1 MLEKKSFGSSFLFC
15 GSEALWPTVCP
26 PSYFCLLSVMIV
38 TMNDIEQLFIYVAL
52 GVFGAAL
59 GSFAGAQVWRLRA
72 RQLDEDK
79 ADGEPVDAAEFKR
92 LKPLLS
98 KKGAQD
104 RSIDLDTGKQLPW
117 YDMIPVVSWLVL
129 RGKSRFSG
137 KPIGKMEFLL
147 EIGTAAF
154 FIASYM
160 LWQNPLLDPVAIIQF
175 AVWLIAGVGLAILF
189 CYDAKWFLLPDRV
202 SFTVIGLGVIYAV
215 LQVIGSAEPLQTAMS
230 VVSSIAILSG
240 LYLILY
246 VISKGRWIGFGDI
259 KLGLGLGLLLA
270 DWRLA
275 FIALFAA
282 NLIGTLYVLPGMI
295 RGTLARNAHVP
306 FGPLLILGAIF
317 AQFFG
322 LFIAEFYLGLL

>member
-1 MLEKKSFGSSFLFC
+1 MPVR
-15 GSEALWPTVCP
+15 ALVFYGT
-26 PSYFCLLSVMIV
+26 IV
-38 TMNDIEQLFIYVAL
+38 LMEQTFIYIAL
-52 GVFGAAL
+52 GILGAAL

-72 RQLDEDK
+72 RQLKEDK
-79 ADGEPVDAAEFKR
+79 DTHEPVDAAEYIR

-98 KKGAQD
+98 KKGTQD

-147 EIGTAAF
+147 EVGMAIF
-154 FIASYM
+154 FVASYV
-160 LWQNPLLDPVAIIQF
+160 LWQAPLVDPMAIAQF
-175 AVWLIAGVGLAILF
+175 AIWLIASVGLAILF
-189 CYDAKWFLLPDRV
+189 CYDAKWFLLPDRI
-202 SFTVIGLGVIYAV
+202 SFIVIGLGILYAI
-215 LQVIGSAEPLQTAMS
+215 LHIIGSADVLQATLS
-230 VVSSIAILSG
+230 VGSSIAILSG
-240 LYLILY
+240 LYLLLY
-246 VISKGRWIGFGDI
+246 IVSKGRWIGFGDI

-295 RGTLARNAHVP
+295 RGKLARNTHVP

-322 LFIAEFYLGLL
+322 LYIAEFYLGLLS

>member
-1 MLEKKSFGSSFLFC
+1 
-15 GSEALWPTVCP
+15 
-26 PSYFCLLSVMIV
+26 
-38 TMNDIEQLFIYVAL
+38 MNDIEQLFIYVAL

-72 RQLDEDK
+72 RQLSEDS
-79 ADGEPVDAAEFKR
+79 AAGEAVDAYEFKR

-98 KKGAQD
+98 KKGRQD

-117 YDMIPVVSWLVL
+117 YDMVPVVSWLAL

-147 EIGTAAF
+147 EVGMAIF
-154 FIASYM
+154 FVASYV
-160 LWQNPLLDPVAIIQF
+160 LWQTPLVDPIAIIQF
-175 AVWLIAGVGLAILF
+175 VIWLIAGVGLAILF

-202 SFTVIGLGVIYAV
+202 SFTVIGLGALYALLHIISSV
-215 LQVIGSAEPLQTAMS
+215 DPLQATLS
-230 VVSSIAILSG
+230 VGSSIAILSG
-240 LYLILY
+240 LYLLLY
-246 VISKGRWIGFGDI
+246 IASKGRWIGFGDI

-306 FGPLLILGAIF
+306 FGPLLILGMVF

-322 LFIAEFYLGLL
+322 TFIAEFYLGLL